1 MGGCKSLRLGLGGTA
16 MPGLLD
22 GKTALV
28 TGAAGGIGLAVAQAY
43 VEHGARVALAD
54 VQAGPTQAAADAL
67 CAARPGSAVALAL
80 DVTEEAATEA
90 AVAACV
96 RQFGRLDIAV
106 ANAGV
111 LALRPAVELSVADW
125 NRVLAVNLT
134 GAFVTA
140 RAAAAQML
148 RQAGGGPIQ
157 GGPVQGGR
165 ILFTSSLFGLRGG
178 VENAAYSASKF
189 GMIGLMQSMAAEL
202 APSGILVN
210 AVCPGQMDTAMI
222 RQLFAERAALRGVPE
237 AEVRGALE
245 RRIPVGHLGPLDQLA
260 GTYVYLASELGRYV
274 TGQSIAVDGG
284 WQVG

>member
-1 MGGCKSLRLGLGGTA
+1 MA
-16 MPGLLD
+16 ELLA

-28 TGAAGGIGLAVAQAY
+28 TGAAGGIGLAVATAFA
-43 VEHGARVALAD
+43 EHGANVMLAD
-54 VQAGPTQAAADAL
+54 VQAAATDAAAAAL
-67 CAARPGSAVALAL
+67 HARHPGRIAALAF
-80 DVTEEAATEA
+80 DVTDEAATGA
-90 AVAACV
+90 AVAECT
-96 RQFGRLDIAV
+96 RRFQRLDIAV

-111 LALRPAVELSVADW
+111 LVLQPTVELSLADW
-125 NRVLAVNLT
+125 TRVLAINLT

-148 RQAGGGPIQ
+148 RQDDGGGDS
-157 GGPVQGGR
+157 GGGR

-202 APSGILVN
+202 APHGILVN

-222 RQLFAERAALRGVPE
+222 RQLFAERAALRGVTE

-245 RRIPVGHLGPLDQLA
+245 RRIPVGHLGPLPHLA
-260 GTYVYLASELGRYV
+260 GTYVYLASDLSRYV
-274 TGQSIAVDGG
+274 TGQSIVVDGG